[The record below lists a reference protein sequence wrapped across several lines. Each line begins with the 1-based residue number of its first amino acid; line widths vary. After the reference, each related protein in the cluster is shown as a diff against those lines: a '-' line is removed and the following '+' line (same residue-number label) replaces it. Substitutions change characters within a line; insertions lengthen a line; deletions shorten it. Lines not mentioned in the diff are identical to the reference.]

1 MGPMRLHGV
10 SELRQL
16 DASTGRSGPPLGRRR
31 SLPPSGHGR
40 IAAIVRQN
48 EETVR
53 RWLRHLQ
60 SATSRDSRSAAAPVR
75 QASAT
80 HGRRSPEPAAHAS
93 GPFPRPPHTL
103 RRWAQHSCSLAP
115 PASATMSHRER
126 IARRSAGNRTTSNV
140 SKRSMTMRAAFQAC
154 CTGTEL
160 RLPPR
165 EQRPTPR
172 PSVPLTQGRAAG
184 LAMSRGSGK

>member
-1 MGPMRLHGV
+1 M
-10 SELRQL
+10 
-16 DASTGRSGPPLGRRR
+16 
-31 SLPPSGHGR
+31 
-40 IAAIVRQN
+40 
-48 EETVR
+48 R

-80 HGRRSPEPAAHAS
+80 HGRRSPAPAAHSS
-93 GPFPRPPHTL
+93 GPFPHPPHSL
-103 RRWAQHSCSLAP
+103 RRWAQHSRSLAP

-126 IARRSAGNRTTSNV
+126 IARRSAGNRTASNV
-140 SKRSMTMRAAFQAC
+140 SKRSTTMRAAFQAC

-160 RLPPR
+160 RYSTGISAPPR

-172 PSVPLTQGRAAG
+172 PSVPLAQGPSGWARDEPRQWEIIRSNQPFKSPGGEPAGPFLAPPRAEHVF
-184 LAMSRGSGK
+184 LIKWS